1 MKVMWMNTTNMSF
14 TVNYLLTPNKAGRYL
29 RVFFEAELKIMGPA

>member
-1 MKVMWMNTTNMSF
+1 MKVMWMNTTNIIC
-14 TVNYLLTPNKAGRYL
+14 YLTPNKAGRYL

>member
-1 MKVMWMNTTNMSF
+1 MKVMWMNTTNIC
-14 TVNYLLTPNKAGRYL
+14 YLTPNKAGHYL